1 MGKKRGGSKVGPES
15 LSQYVKRVIEEKAL
29 TLHDVELLSGKRI
42 TDTYVSNIISGEAS
56 NPSID
61 KIQALAR
68 GLGVEVLELFKAAV
82 GKEEDESGV
91 ESQAKQPDK
100 AGAEDA
106 TQALMVV
113 RMMEKVVLN
122 EILRKIVRRL
132 MTMSDEEL
140 ESVHSF
146 ILSRQEGDGS
156 NPYDI

>member
-42 TDTYVSNIISGEAS
+42 TDTYVSNILSGEAS

-68 GLGVEVLELFKAAV
+68 GLGVEPVDLFKAAV
-82 GKEEDESGV
+82 GNAKADERPEREDL
-91 ESQAKQPDK
+91 
-100 AGAEDA
+100 

-113 RMMEKVVLN
+113 RMMEKLVLS
-122 EILRKIVRRL
+122 EVLRNIVRRL
-132 MTMSDEEL
+132 VVMSDQEL
-140 ESVHSF
+140 QQVLAF
-146 ILSRQEGDGS
+146 IQCGQEQNRDGL
-156 NPYDI
+156 

>member
-29 TLHDVELLSGKRI
+29 TLHDVEMLSGKRI

-68 GLGVEVLELFKAAV
+68 GLGVEVLDLFKAAV
-82 GKEEDESGV
+82 GKEGDESGANN
-91 ESQAKQPDK
+91 QAKAAEK
-100 AGAEDA
+100 AGPEDA

-113 RMMEKVVLN
+113 RMIEKVVLN
-122 EILRKIVRRL
+122 EVLRNIVRQL
-132 MTMSDEEL
+132 IAMNDEEL
-140 ESVHSF
+140 EQVHSL
-146 ILSRQEGDGS
+146 ILNRRESEDGS
-156 NPYDI
+156 TPET